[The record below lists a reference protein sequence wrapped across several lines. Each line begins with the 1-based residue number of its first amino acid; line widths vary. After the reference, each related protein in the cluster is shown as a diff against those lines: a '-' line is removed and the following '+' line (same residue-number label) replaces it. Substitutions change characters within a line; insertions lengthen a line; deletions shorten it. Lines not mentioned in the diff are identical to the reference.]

1 MKIEA
6 VSGASAAARTAG
18 KTAAAGTRS
27 FSAELAAAVGKNGE
41 KDLDAVFQRAAA
53 AYGVP
58 ENLLKA
64 VAKAES
70 GFRADAVSRCGAQ
83 GVMQLMPSTAKSLG
97 VSDPFDP
104 EQNIMGG
111 AKYLGSLLGRYGDE
125 KLALA
130 AYNAGSGNVD
140 KYGGVPPFAETKK
153 YVERVLSWAGQALDA
168 PASAGFSGAPA
179 LSGGFGLPAAAPSAP
194 AFTAEDYGRFLRL
207 LAQQLLLRTPEEKD
221 DAERDSIL
229 TEFS

>member
-6 VSGASAAARTAG
+6 ISGPAAAAQQIGKTDAGAGGFAAALSGALTRNGTQDLEGIFERAG
-18 KTAAAGTRS
+18 
-27 FSAELAAAVGKNGE
+27 E
-41 KDLDAVFQRAAA
+41 

-58 ENLLKA
+58 PGLLKA

-70 GFRADAVSRCGAQ
+70 GFQPDAVSRCGAQ
-83 GVMQLMPSTAKSLG
+83 GIMQLMPGTAKSLG
-97 VSDPFDP
+97 VEDPFDP

-140 KYGGVPPFAETKK
+140 KYGGVPPFEETRN
-153 YVERVLSWAGQALDA
+153 YVEKVLSDAGEDVSL
-168 PASAGFSGAPA
+168 PASPGAGGALSGAPA
-179 LSGGFGLPAAAPSAP
+179 GASAAPS
-194 AFTAEDYGRFLRL
+194 FTAEDYGKFLEL
-207 LAQQLLLRTPEEKD
+207 FAQQLVQRALDPSDSSSEERED
-221 DAERDSIL
+221 EFL
-229 TEFS
+229 TRFS